1 MLKASKKARTNMKI
15 AVATA
20 TCVFTLATT
29 FTATIAWFASNQ
41 AASVTGMSIRVSL
54 DMSNINGVTV
64 HRCRLSE
71 STSAHLKFES
81 EPSVRISGSGSVQ
94 EISGIQMDD
103 YSILNQ
109 TQPVLLLFTFKDGIE
124 ASSIN
129 MTASADSNTFV
140 SAATAQN
147 VSSFPF
153 SSAVRFKCASYTS
166 ATFPFDNVSTS
177 DLSNTSSFVTVTLD
191 NQGQVTN
198 TTFTQQLNLFTGSG
212 NTEVTYLAVVLDYYP
227 DAIDY
232 IVNNTSYDIF
242 QGNNNC
248 INFICDWS
256 LAL

>member
-1 MLKASKKARTNMKI
+1 MLKVNKKTKTNMKI

-29 FTATIAWFASNQ
+29 FTATIAWFASNGNV
-41 AASVTGMSIRVSL
+41 AATGMSITVRL
-54 DMSNINGVTV
+54 DSTSVNGVTV
-64 HRCRLSE
+64 HRCKLSE
-71 STSAHLKFES
+71 STSTHLKFES

-94 EISGIQMDD
+94 EISGIEMDD

-109 TQPVLLLFTFKDGIE
+109 TQPVLLLFTFNDGIE
-124 ASSIN
+124 ADSIN
-129 MTASADSNTFV
+129 MTASADSATFI
-140 SAATAQN
+140 SAATALN

-166 ATFPFDNVSTS
+166 ATFPFDNVATA
-177 DLSNTSSFVTVTLD
+177 DLSNTASFASVTLD
-191 NQGQVTN
+191 NQGQVTD
-198 TTFTQQLNLFTGSG
+198 TSFTQQLNLFSGSG
-212 NTEVTYLAVVLDYYP
+212 DAEVTYLAVILDYYP